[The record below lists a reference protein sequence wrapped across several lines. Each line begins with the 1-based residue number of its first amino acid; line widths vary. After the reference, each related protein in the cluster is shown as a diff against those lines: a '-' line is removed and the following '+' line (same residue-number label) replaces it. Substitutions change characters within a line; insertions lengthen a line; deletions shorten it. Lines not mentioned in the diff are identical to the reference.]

1 MPNLDKDKVK
11 KFKEGYPKP
20 SGFKLSEWLKSLK
33 FMERAKAKGEEAKE
47 DRENREPNRYE
58 QPRQN

>member
-1 MPNLDKDKVK
+1 MPGLDKDKVK

-20 SGFKLSEWLKSLK
+20 SGFKLSEWLKQFK
-33 FMERAKAKGEEAKE
+33 FMERAKQKGEEAKE

-58 QPRQN
+58 RTRED